1 MTKIDGWRGLLYLLL
16 LLELGLILVGL
27 PFDISAQV
35 PALKNPTGVTFLSPD
50 HATVT
55 GYEIDILSSTGAVVQ
70 TLVLGRGTQ
79 DAQGVVTLTLAVQ
92 PIAFGTYTLR
102 IRAVA
107 GASKSAD
114 SPPSDPWE
122 RVPGSPSKPT
132 TK

>member
-1 MTKIDGWRGLLYLLL
+1 MTKRQGGTGTLYYLGLLLVLLL
-16 LLELGLILVGL
+16 SSALL
-27 PFDISAQV
+27 AQV

-55 GYEIDILSSTGAVVQ
+55 GYEIDILSTTGAVVQ
-70 TLVLGRGTQ
+70 TLVMGRGTQ

-107 GASKSAD
+107 GTSKSD
-114 SPPSDPWE
+114 NSPPSDPWE